1 MVPMPARR
9 FVLLGLTLSLF
20 LPTALP
26 APAQEVTVGVRNG
39 VVRST
44 VQGEVLHQLF
54 LESGPV
60 RKRMQTGFQVAGFVR
75 FPLTDRI
82 GLQAEL
88 QYAQKGVALRGEYPT
103 SCGGPRIDCV
113 VPSLDGTYQL
123 SYVQLPVLLGWQRPL
138 GRSVSVRT
146 MIGPS
151 LDVIASTNI
160 KTASL
165 RRSALPENALT
176 PASSAHLGVVG
187 GAALQYTMASGGRV
201 LLSVRYHPAVT
212 RVDVIGSDAAFRSRA
227 YEFGVAYA
235 FRR

>member
-1 MVPMPARR
+1 MPARR
-9 FVLLGLTLSLF
+9 FVLLGFVLSLF

-26 APAQEVTVGVRNG
+26 APAQEMTVGVRNG
-39 VVRST
+39 IVRST
-44 VQGEVLHQLF
+44 VQGEVLYPLF
-54 LESGPV
+54 RESGPV
-60 RKRMQTGFQVAGFVR
+60 RKRMQTGFQVAGFAR

-88 QYAQKGVALRGEYPT
+88 QYAQKGVALRGESPT
-103 SCGGPRIDCV
+103 SCGGPRVDCV
-113 VPSLDGTYQL
+113 VPSRNGTYQL

-146 MIGPS
+146 VVGPS

-176 PASSAHLGVVG
+176 PTSNAHLGVVG
-187 GAALQYTMASGGRV
+187 GGLQYAMASGGRV

-227 YEFGVAYA
+227 YVFELAYA
-235 FRR
+235 FQR